1 MPTPNPQASPRVLLD
16 ALRAGTPLSG
26 FPSDA
31 VERARPFAAEPA
43 SAPPALVEALPEPL
57 ALALLEGSVQAG
69 QPALAEALAGSAH
82 KPLAKAAKKA
92 LYQLRSR
99 GVTLAPPAR
108 PAPAEPVRSS
118 ASAPE
123 SFPALLTSIDGTGER
138 VLELARPLRGGGLE
152 AIQVLYSDEH
162 GVTRLQ
168 VNDMSRGDYRR
179 AVKQAT
185 APGAQTAVELPQAE
199 ARERLAHAAGLN
211 VSTGTP
217 FPPGLDAVL
226 RHLEVKP
233 LEKPLEIPPLE
244 PEDERLAAEAHA
256 LHDEEEMRGWLPP
269 LPELERPAHTVAE
282 LRTSPLALT
291 PAQRNAELIQAAHAQ
306 ARAFF
311 SAPRLRQVFASRLWE
326 MGLHFERLGQER
338 PARLARAEARRL
350 AHGPP
355 DTSSRFAERLYEKA
369 LLVTLARRREST
381 SSPSGERGES
391 PGSPRSA
398 PPSPPG
404 APPGERRSFGGI
416 ILP

>member
-1 MPTPNPQASPRVLLD
+1 MPTPSPQASPRALLD
-16 ALRAGTPLSG
+16 ALRAGTPLPG

-43 SAPPALVEALPEPL
+43 SAPPALVESLPEPL

-99 GVTLAPPAR
+99 GVPLAPPTR
-108 PAPAEPVRSS
+108 PAEPARSS
-118 ASAPE
+118 APAPE

-199 ARERLAHAAGLN
+199 ARERLAQAVGLN

-226 RHLEVKP
+226 RHLEVRP
-233 LEKPLEIPPLE
+233 LDKPLEIPPPE

-269 LPELERPAHTVAE
+269 LPELERLAHTVAE
-282 LRTSPLALT
+282 LRASPLALT
-291 PAQRNAELIQAAHAQ
+291 PAQRNAEILQAAHVQ

-311 SAPRLRQVFASRLWE
+311 SAPRMRRLFAGRLWE

-355 DTSSRFAERLYEKA
+355 DTPSRFAERLYEKA
-369 LLVTLARRREST
+369 LLVTLARRMEST
-381 SSPSGERGES
+381 PGERGEG
-391 PGSPRSA
+391 PEHPRSA

-404 APPGERRSFGGI
+404 TPPGERRSPGGI